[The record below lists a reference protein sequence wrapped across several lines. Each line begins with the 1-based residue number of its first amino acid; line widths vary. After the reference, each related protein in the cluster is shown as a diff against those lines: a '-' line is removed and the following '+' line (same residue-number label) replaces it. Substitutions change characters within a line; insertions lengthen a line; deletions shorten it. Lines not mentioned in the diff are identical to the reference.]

1 MLKLAQEQVLLAQSV
16 ATKSQAIALLAGKLT
31 EAGLVDAGY
40 VDGML
45 AREAQHAT
53 YLGSGIAIPH
63 GTTDTRH
70 LVKRTGVMVAQFPQG
85 IEWDEGQIAYVA
97 IGIAAKS
104 DEHLGILRQLTHVLS
119 DERAAT
125 QLKEAT
131 DAQTIINI
139 LSGAGGLP
147 EPMAVQYLR
156 LANFPADDLDQL
168 LLGAAARAKSAG
180 WGDAT
185 MVSDV
190 LARAPAYLGEGIW
203 LARAHVQHSQIEH
216 GQIEHGQAQ
225 TGWVLATPS
234 HDLTAGEWPARAL
247 LLLCAADAGYLP
259 QLENL
264 AKLAAAGQLAQLAMP
279 ADHLETAD
287 QEAALN
293 GLALLQNGP
302 QSGHAEIF
310 TILNPHGLHARPG
323 AMLVKV
329 AKGFASDIRVTNLDG
344 SGEAVSAKSLMKVI
358 GLGVK
363 CGHRLSFRAQ
373 GPDAQAALT
382 GIGEAIAAGL
392 GEGAH

>member
-1 MLKLAQEQVLLAQSV
+1 MLKLAREQILLGQSV
-16 ATKSQAIALLAGKLT
+16 ATKSDAIALLAGKLT
-31 EAGLVDAGY
+31 EAGLVEAGY

-70 LVKRTGVMVAQFPQG
+70 LVKSTGVMVAQFPNG

-104 DEHLGILRQLTHVLS
+104 DEHLGILRQLTHVLG
-119 DERAAT
+119 DEQAAT

-131 DAQTIINI
+131 DADTIINI
-139 LSGAGGLP
+139 LTGATAAK
-147 EPMAVQYLR
+147 EVQFLT
-156 LANFPADDLDQL
+156 LADFPADDRDQL

-180 WGDAT
+180 WGDAA
-185 MVSDV
+185 MVSAL
-190 LARAPAYLGEGIW
+190 LASEPAYLGEGIW
-203 LARAHVQHSQIEH
+203 LARANVQQTAS
-216 GQIEHGQAQ
+216 AQ

-234 HDLTAGEWPARAL
+234 SELRAGELPVSAM
-247 LLLCAADAGYLP
+247 LLLCAADSGHLP

-264 AKLAAAGQLAQLAMP
+264 AKLAAAGQLATLATLAGSDGLAMLQAGP
-279 ADHLETAD
+279 ASGLSET
-287 QEAALN
+287 
-293 GLALLQNGP
+293 
-302 QSGHAEIF
+302 F
-310 TILNPHGLHARPG
+310 TIINPHGLHARPG

-329 AKGFASDIRVTNLDG
+329 AKEFESDIRVANLDG

-363 CGHRLSFRAQ
+363 CGHRLAFRAE
-373 GPDAQAALT
+373 GADAEAALK

>member
-1 MLKLAQEQVLLAQSV
+1 MLKLAREQILLGQSV
-16 ATKSQAIALLAGKLT
+16 ATKSDAIALLAGKLT
-31 EAGLVDAGY
+31 EAGLVEAGY

-70 LVKRTGVMVAQFPQG
+70 LVKSTGVMVAQFTNG

-104 DEHLGILRQLTHVLS
+104 DEHLGILRQLTHVLG
-119 DERAAT
+119 DEQAAA

-131 DAQTIINI
+131 DADTIINI
-139 LSGAGGLP
+139 LTGATAAK
-147 EPMAVQYLR
+147 EVQYLT
-156 LANFPADDLDQL
+156 LADFPADDRDQL

-180 WGDAT
+180 WGDAA
-185 MVSDV
+185 MVSAL
-190 LARAPAYLGEGIW
+190 LASEPAYLGEGVW
-203 LARAHVQHSQIEH
+203 LARANVQQTAS
-216 GQIEHGQAQ
+216 AK

-234 HDLTAGEWPARAL
+234 SELRVGELPVSAM
-247 LLLCAADAGYLP
+247 LLLCAADSGHLS

-264 AKLAAAGQLAQLAMP
+264 AKLAAAGQLATLAGGEGLAMLQAGP
-279 ADHLETAD
+279 AS
-287 QEAALN
+287 
-293 GLALLQNGP
+293 GL
-302 QSGHAEIF
+302 SEIF
-310 TILNPHGLHARPG
+310 TIINPHGLHARPG

-329 AKGFASDIRVTNLDG
+329 AKEFASDIRVANLDG

-363 CGHRLSFRAQ
+363 CGHRLAFRAE
-373 GPDAQAALT
+373 GADAEAALK

>member
-1 MLKLAQEQVLLAQSV
+1 MLKLVREQILLGQSV
-16 ATKSQAIALLAGKLT
+16 ATKAEAIALLAGKLT
-31 EAGLVDAGY
+31 EAGLVEAGY

-70 LVKRTGVMVAQFPQG
+70 LVKRTGVMVAQFPNG

-104 DEHLGILRQLTHVLS
+104 DEHLGILRQLTHVLG
-119 DERAAT
+119 DEQAAV

-131 DAQTIINI
+131 DADTIINI
-139 LSGAGGLP
+139 LTGATAAK
-147 EPMAVQYLR
+147 EVQYLT
-156 LANFPADDLDQL
+156 LADFPADDRDQL

-180 WGDAT
+180 WGDAA
-185 MVSDV
+185 MVSAL
-190 LARAPAYLGEGIW
+190 LASEPAYLGEGIW
-203 LARAHVQHSQIEH
+203 LARAHVQQTAS
-216 GQIEHGQAQ
+216 AQ

-234 HDLTAGEWPARAL
+234 SELRAGELPVSAM
-247 LLLCAADAGYLP
+247 LLLCAADSGHLP

-264 AKLAAAGQLAQLAMP
+264 AKLAAAGQLATLAGSEGLAMLQAGP
-279 ADHLETAD
+279 ASGLSET
-287 QEAALN
+287 
-293 GLALLQNGP
+293 
-302 QSGHAEIF
+302 F
-310 TILNPHGLHARPG
+310 TIINPHGLHARPG

-329 AKGFASDIRVTNLDG
+329 AKEFASDIRVANLDG

-363 CGHRLSFRAQ
+363 CGHRLAFRAE
-373 GPDAQAALT
+373 GADAEAALK

>member
-1 MLKLAQEQVLLAQSV
+1 MLKLAREQILLGQSV
-16 ATKSQAIALLAGKLT
+16 ATKSDAIALLAGKLT
-31 EAGLVDAGY
+31 EAGLVEAGY

-70 LVKRTGVMVAQFPQG
+70 LVKSTGVMVAQFPNG

-104 DEHLGILRQLTHVLS
+104 DEHLGILRQLTHVLG
-119 DERAAT
+119 DEQAAA

-131 DAQTIINI
+131 DADTIINI
-139 LSGAGGLP
+139 LTAAK
-147 EPMAVQYLR
+147 EVQYLI
-156 LANFPADDLDQL
+156 LADFPADDRDQL
-168 LLGAAARAKSAG
+168 LLGAAARAKSVG
-180 WGDAT
+180 WGDAA
-185 MVSDV
+185 MVSAL
-190 LARAPAYLGEGIW
+190 LASEPAYLGEGVW
-203 LARAHVQHSQIEH
+203 LARANVQQTAS
-216 GQIEHGQAQ
+216 AQ

-234 HDLTAGEWPARAL
+234 SAITAGELPVSAM
-247 LLLCAADAGYLP
+247 LLLCAADSGHLP

-264 AKLAAAGQLAQLAMP
+264 AKLAAVGQLATLAGGEGLAMLQAGP
-279 ADHLETAD
+279 ASGLSET
-287 QEAALN
+287 
-293 GLALLQNGP
+293 
-302 QSGHAEIF
+302 F
-310 TILNPHGLHARPG
+310 TIINPHGLHARPG

-329 AKGFASDIRVTNLDG
+329 AKEFASDIRVANLDG

-363 CGHRLSFRAQ
+363 CGHRLAFRAE
-373 GPDAQAALT
+373 GADAEAALK

>member
-1 MLKLAQEQVLLAQSV
+1 MLKLVREQILLGQSV
-16 ATKSQAIALLAGKLT
+16 ATKAEAIALLAGKLT
-31 EAGLVDAGY
+31 EAGLVEAGY

-70 LVKRTGVMVAQFPQG
+70 LVKSTGVMVAQFPHG

-104 DEHLGILRQLTHVLS
+104 DEHLGILRQLTHVLG
-119 DERAAT
+119 DEQAAA

-131 DAQTIINI
+131 DADTIINI
-139 LSGAGGLP
+139 LTGATAAK
-147 EPMAVQYLR
+147 EVQYLT
-156 LANFPADDLDQL
+156 LADFPADDRDQL

-180 WGDAT
+180 WGDAA
-185 MVSDV
+185 MVSAL
-190 LARAPAYLGEGIW
+190 LASEPAYLGEGIW
-203 LARAHVQHSQIEH
+203 LARAHVKQTAS
-216 GQIEHGQAQ
+216 AQ

-234 HDLTAGEWPARAL
+234 SVLTAGELPVSAM
-247 LLLCAADAGYLP
+247 LLLCAADSCHLP

-264 AKLAAAGQLAQLAMP
+264 AKLAAAGQLATLAGGEGLAMLQAGP
-279 ADHLETAD
+279 ASGLSET
-287 QEAALN
+287 
-293 GLALLQNGP
+293 
-302 QSGHAEIF
+302 F
-310 TILNPHGLHARPG
+310 TIINPHGLHARPG

-329 AKGFASDIRVTNLDG
+329 AKEFESDIRVANLDG

-363 CGHRLSFRAQ
+363 CGHRLAFRAE
-373 GPDAQAALT
+373 GADAEAALK

>member
-1 MLKLAQEQVLLAQSV
+1 MLKLAREQILLGQSV
-16 ATKSQAIALLAGKLT
+16 ATKSDAIALLAGKLT
-31 EAGLVDAGY
+31 EAGLVEAGY

-70 LVKRTGVMVAQFPQG
+70 LVKSTGVMVAQFPNG

-104 DEHLGILRQLTHVLS
+104 DEHLGILRQLTHVLG
-119 DERAAT
+119 DEQAAA

-131 DAQTIINI
+131 DADTIINI
-139 LSGAGGLP
+139 LTGATVAK
-147 EPMAVQYLR
+147 EVQYLT
-156 LANFPADDLDQL
+156 LADFPADDRDQL

-180 WGDAT
+180 WSDAA
-185 MVSDV
+185 MVSAL
-190 LARAPAYLGEGIW
+190 LASDPAYLGEGVW
-203 LARAHVQHSQIEH
+203 LARANVQQTAS
-216 GQIEHGQAQ
+216 AQ

-234 HDLTAGEWPARAL
+234 SALTAGELPVSAM
-247 LLLCAADAGYLP
+247 LLLCAADSGHLP

-264 AKLAAAGQLAQLAMP
+264 AKLAAAGQLATLAGGEGLAMLQAGP
-279 ADHLETAD
+279 ASGLSET
-287 QEAALN
+287 
-293 GLALLQNGP
+293 
-302 QSGHAEIF
+302 F
-310 TILNPHGLHARPG
+310 TIINSHGLHARPG

-329 AKGFASDIRVTNLDG
+329 AKEYESDIRVANLDG

-363 CGHRLSFRAQ
+363 CGHRLAFRAE
-373 GPDAQAALT
+373 GADAEAALK

>member
-1 MLKLAQEQVLLAQSV
+1 MLKLARQQILLGQSV
-16 ATKSQAIALLAGKLT
+16 ATKAEAIALLAGKLT
-31 EAGLVDAGY
+31 EAGLVEAGY

-70 LVKRTGVMVAQFPQG
+70 LVKNTGVMVAQFPQG

-104 DEHLGILRQLTHVLS
+104 DEHLGILRQLTHVLG
-119 DERAAT
+119 DEQAAA

-131 DAQTIINI
+131 DADTIINI
-139 LSGAGGLP
+139 LTGATAAK
-147 EPMAVQYLR
+147 EVQF
-156 LANFPADDLDQL
+156 LALADFPADDRDQL

-180 WGDAT
+180 WGDAA
-185 MVSDV
+185 MVSAL
-190 LARAPAYLGEGIW
+190 LASEPAYLGEGIW
-203 LARAHVQHSQIEH
+203 LARAQA
-216 GQIEHGQAQ
+216 AQ

-234 HDLTAGEWPARAL
+234 SALMAGELPVSALL
-247 LLLCAADAGYLP
+247 LLLCAADSGHLA
-259 QLENL
+259 QLDNL
-264 AKLAAAGQLAQLAMP
+264 AKLAAVGQLATLAGGEGLAMLQAGP
-279 ADHLETAD
+279 AS
-287 QEAALN
+287 
-293 GLALLQNGP
+293 GL
-302 QSGHAEIF
+302 SDTF
-310 TILNPHGLHARPG
+310 TIINPHGLHARPG

-329 AKGFASDIRVTNLDG
+329 AKEYESDIRVANLDG

-363 CGHRLSFRAQ
+363 CGHRLAFRVE
-373 GPDAQAALT
+373 GPDAEAALK
-382 GIGEAIAAGL
+382 GIGAAIAAGL

>member
-1 MLKLAQEQVLLAQSV
+1 MLKLARQQILLGQSV
-16 ATKSQAIALLAGKLT
+16 TTKADAIALLASKLT
-31 EAGLVDAGY
+31 DAGLVEAGY

-70 LVKRTGVMVAQFPQG
+70 LVKSTGVMVAQFPHG

-104 DEHLGILRQLTHVLS
+104 DEHLGILRQLTHVLG
-119 DERAAT
+119 DEQAAA
-125 QLKEAT
+125 QLKGAT
-131 DAQTIINI
+131 DEETIINI
-139 LSGAGGLP
+139 LTGAK
-147 EPMAVQYLR
+147 EVQYLT
-156 LANFPADDLDQL
+156 LADFPADDQDQL

-180 WGDAT
+180 WGDAA
-185 MVSDV
+185 MVSAL
-190 LARAPAYLGEGIW
+190 LASQPVHLGEGIW
-203 LARAHVQHSQIEH
+203 LARAQA
-216 GQIEHGQAQ
+216 AQ

-234 HDLTAGEWPARAL
+234 TPLNVGELPVSAL
-247 LLLCAADAGYLP
+247 LLLCAADSGHLP

-264 AKLAAAGQLAQLAMP
+264 AKLAAAGQLATLSGSDGLAMLQAGP
-279 ADHLETAD
+279 ASGLSET
-287 QEAALN
+287 
-293 GLALLQNGP
+293 
-302 QSGHAEIF
+302 F
-310 TILNPHGLHARPG
+310 TIINPHGLHARPG

-329 AKGFASDIRVTNLDG
+329 AKEYESDIRVANLDG

-363 CGHRLSFRAQ
+363 CGHRLVFRAE
-373 GPDAQAALT
+373 GADAEAALK